1 MENNTMVVRTERQM
15 TIARVDNGWIV
26 YWSVGD
32 ETQVFQTEEEL
43 IEAVKYY
50 FVIPN

>member
-26 YWSVGD
+26 DLGGVIVEIYS
-32 ETQVFQTEEEL
+32 TSEEL
-43 IEAVKYY
+43 LDAVKLH
-50 FVIPN
+50 FEI